1 MGLEPCNYIRGFIL
15 SIKLFIQNSTYNKIG
30 YIEILT
36 DNIEETKK
44 ILFYYVWLG
53 IWEKWKQRIRK
64 YWLIKNAG
72 VKWAIISKRENNP
85 TPTFY
90 IMVESIDD
98 FISKSKKQGAKVIVN
113 KKEISEGFYAT
124 LQDPTK

>member
-1 MGLEPCNYIRGFIL
+1 M
-15 SIKLFIQNSTYNKIG
+15 SNSVNNKIG
-30 YIEILT
+30 YIEIPT

-44 ILFYYVWLG
+44 FYSNMFG
-53 IWEKWKQRIRK
+53 WEYEKSEEEEEGGGEN

-72 VKWAIISKRENNP
+72 IKGAITSKREDNQ

-98 FISKSKKQGAKVIVN
+98 FIAKSQNQGAKVVVD

-124 LQDPTK
+124 LQDQQQNTFGLWQSKK

>member
-1 MGLEPCNYIRGFIL
+1 M
-15 SIKLFIQNSTYNKIG
+15 SDSDSNKIG
-30 YIEILT
+30 YIEIPT

-44 ILFYYVWLG
+44 FYSNMFGWVY
-53 IWEKWKQRIRK
+53 EKSEEGKK

-72 VKWAIISKRENNP
+72 IKGAITSKREDNQ

-98 FISKSKKQGAKVIVN
+98 FITKSQNQGAKVVVG

-124 LQDPTK
+124 LQDQQQNTFGLWQSKK

>member
-1 MGLEPCNYIRGFIL
+1 M
-15 SIKLFIQNSTYNKIG
+15 SNSVNNKIG
-30 YIEILT
+30 YIEIPT

-44 ILFYYVWLG
+44 FYSNMFG
-53 IWEKWKQRIRK
+53 WEYEKSEEEGGGGRQN

-72 VKWAIISKRENNP
+72 IKGAITSKREDNQ

-90 IMVESIDD
+90 IMVKSIDD
-98 FISKSKKQGAKVIVN
+98 FIAKSQKQGAKVVVD

-124 LQDPTK
+124 LQDQQQNTFGLWQSKK

>member
-1 MGLEPCNYIRGFIL
+1 M
-15 SIKLFIQNSTYNKIG
+15 SNSVNNKIG
-30 YIEILT
+30 YIEIPT

-44 ILFYYVWLG
+44 FYSDLFG
-53 IWEKWKQRIRK
+53 WEYEKSEEGQEGEK
-64 YWLIKNAG
+64 YWLLKNAG
-72 VKWAIISKRENNP
+72 IKGAITSKREDNQ

-98 FISKSKKQGAKVIVN
+98 FIAKSQKQGAKVIVN

-124 LQDPTK
+124 LQDQQQNTFGLWQAKNSK